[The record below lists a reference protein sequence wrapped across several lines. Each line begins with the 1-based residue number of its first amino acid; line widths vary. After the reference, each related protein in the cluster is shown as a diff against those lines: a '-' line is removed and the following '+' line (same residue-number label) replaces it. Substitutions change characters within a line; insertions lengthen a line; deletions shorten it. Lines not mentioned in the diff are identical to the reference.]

1 MKPFTAIAVLVFLL
15 IAILQLLRF
24 TLRWEV
30 TVNGVTVPVWLSGI
44 AFVIMAGLAVMVW
57 RGARRWRCQGDGPV
71 LASAPGSFGEDE
83 VAPVSPR
90 GVIRPPPG
98 PGGKRVTAPP

>member
-1 MKPFTAIAVLVFLL
+1 MKPFTAIATLVFLL

-57 RGARRWRCQGDGPV
+57 REARR
-71 LASAPGSFGEDE
+71 
-83 VAPVSPR
+83 
-90 GVIRPPPG
+90 
-98 PGGKRVTAPP
+98 

>member
-1 MKPFTAIAVLVFLL
+1 MKPFTAIATLVFLL

-44 AFVIMAGLAVMVW
+44 ASVIMAGLAVMVW
-57 RGARRWRCQGDGPV
+57 REARR
-71 LASAPGSFGEDE
+71 
-83 VAPVSPR
+83 
-90 GVIRPPPG
+90 
-98 PGGKRVTAPP
+98 

>member
-1 MKPFTAIAVLVFLL
+1 MKPFTAIAALIFLL

-57 RGARRWRCQGDGPV
+57 REARR
-71 LASAPGSFGEDE
+71 
-83 VAPVSPR
+83 
-90 GVIRPPPG
+90 
-98 PGGKRVTAPP
+98 